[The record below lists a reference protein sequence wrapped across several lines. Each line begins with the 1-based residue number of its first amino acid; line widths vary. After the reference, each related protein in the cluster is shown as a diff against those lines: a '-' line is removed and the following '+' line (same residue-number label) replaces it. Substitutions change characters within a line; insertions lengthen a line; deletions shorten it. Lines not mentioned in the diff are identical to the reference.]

1 MNLLSVE
8 VTMTS
13 LEVVDLINKF
23 REEEGHRAVLK
34 HKDFMK
40 SIRTELE
47 SLANTGIE
55 VGERNISPAEY
66 IDSQGKKRPCY
77 RMNRFWI
84 MLMCNKESALVR
96 YKTQQ
101 YIEALEQAL
110 QDLKFRQG
118 DKKHQLE
125 CMALLQDMLPDDVKQ
140 EKVHYIKA
148 NTVVDKAVSNYFGFP
163 KMIKK
168 IDMNRDMLEVRENVL
183 NDYLKLFEV
192 LQDNHEVKEVL
203 YKKYA
208 QPKLIEGDE
217 LKNCE

>member
-1 MNLLSVE
+1 MIVMNLLSVE

-23 REEEGHRAVLK
+23 REDEGHRAVLK
-34 HKDFMK
+34 HKSFMQ

-47 SLANTGIE
+47 NLANAGVE
-55 VGERNISPAEY
+55 VDERNILPVTYLDKKGE
-66 IDSQGKKRPCY
+66 KRPCY
-77 RMNRFWI
+77 RMNRSWV
-84 MLMCNKESALVR
+84 LQMCNKESALVR

-101 YIEALEQAL
+101 YIERLEQAL
-110 QDLKFRQG
+110 QDLKFRHG

-140 EKVHYIKA
+140 EKVNYIKA
-148 NTVVDKAVSNYFGFP
+148 NTRVYKAVSNYFGFP

-168 IDMNRDMLEVRENVL
+168 IDMNKDMLEVRENVL

-208 QPKLIEGDE
+208 QPKLIEGDA
-217 LKNCE
+217 

>member
-23 REEEGHRAVLK
+23 REEEGNRAVLK
-34 HKDFMK
+34 HNDFMK
-40 SIRTELE
+40 STRKELE
-47 SLANTGIE
+47 SLANADVE
-55 VGERNISPAEY
+55 VDERNISLISY
-66 IDSQGKKRPCY
+66 KDSMNREKPCY
-77 RMNRFWI
+77 RMNRSWV
-84 MLMCNKESALVR
+84 LQMCNKESALVR

-101 YIEALEQAL
+101 YIEVLEQAL
-110 QDLKFRQG
+110 YDLRFRQG

-148 NTVVDKAVSNYFGFP
+148 NTIVDKAVSNYFGFP

-168 IDMNRDMLEVRENVL
+168 IDMNRDMLEVRENAL

-208 QPKLIEGDE
+208 QPKLIEGDV
-217 LKNCE
+217 

>member
-23 REEEGHRAVLK
+23 RAEEGNRAVLT
-34 HKDFMK
+34 HANFLK
-40 SIRTELE
+40 SIRKEIETLE
-47 SLANTGIE
+47 NVGISTK
-55 VGERNISPAEY
+55 VNFYLCSY
-66 IDSQGKKRPCY
+66 IDG
-77 RMNRFWI
+77 NRNYTMYKLNRDGI
-84 MLMCNKESALVR
+84 LQMLNKESAIVR
-96 YKTQQ
+96 YKTVQ
-101 YIEALEQAL
+101 YINALEQAL

-168 IDMNRDMLEVRENVL
+168 IDMNKDMLEVRENVL

-208 QPKLIEGDE
+208 QPKLIEGDV
-217 LKNCE
+217 

>member
-23 REEEGHRAVLK
+23 REDEGHRAVLK
-34 HKDFMK
+34 HKSFMQ

-47 SLANTGIE
+47 NLANAGVE
-55 VGERNISPAEY
+55 VGEQNILLAEY

-101 YIEALEQAL
+101 YIKSLEQAL

-140 EKVHYIKA
+140 EKVNYIKA
-148 NTVVDKAVSNYFGFP
+148 NTIVDKAVSNYFGFP

-168 IDMNRDMLEVRENVL
+168 IDMNKDMLEVRENVL

-192 LQDNHEVKEVL
+192 LQDNHEVKDVL

-208 QPKLIEGDE
+208 QPKLIEGDA
-217 LKNCE
+217 

>member
-1 MNLLSVE
+1 MIVMNLLSAE

-23 REEEGHRAVLK
+23 REDEGHRAVLK
-34 HKDFMK
+34 HKSFMQ

-47 SLANTGIE
+47 NLANAGVE
-55 VGERNISPAEY
+55 VDERNILPVTYLDKKGE
-66 IDSQGKKRPCY
+66 KRPCY
-77 RMNRFWI
+77 RMNRSWV
-84 MLMCNKESALVR
+84 LQMCNKESALVR

-101 YIEALEQAL
+101 YIERLEQAL
-110 QDLKFRQG
+110 QDLKFRHG

-140 EKVHYIKA
+140 EKVNYIKA
-148 NTVVDKAVSNYFGFP
+148 NTIVDKAVSNYFGFP

-168 IDMNRDMLEVRENVL
+168 IDMNKDMLEVRENVL

-208 QPKLIEGDE
+208 QPKLIEGDV
-217 LKNCE
+217 

>member
-34 HKDFMK
+34 HKSFMQ

-47 SLANTGIE
+47 HITNAGIE
-55 VGERNISPAEY
+55 VGEQNILPTEY

-77 RMNRFWI
+77 RMNRFWV

-140 EKVHYIKA
+140 EKVNYIKA
-148 NTVVDKAVSNYFGFP
+148 NTIVDKAVSNYFGFP

-168 IDMNRDMLEVRENVL
+168 IDMNKDMLEVRDNVL

-208 QPKLIEGDE
+208 QPKLIEGDA
-217 LKNCE
+217 

>member
-23 REEEGHRAVLK
+23 REEEGNRKELRHDNLMA
-34 HKDFMK
+34 
-40 SIRTELE
+40 SIRKEINSLE
-47 SLANTGIE
+47 NAGIKIPDLKIKE
-55 VGERNISPAEY
+55 GSYRDKQNQE
-66 IDSQGKKRPCY
+66 RPC
-77 RMNRFWI
+77 FI
-84 MLMCNKESALVR
+84 MDRSWVMQMCNKESALVR

-101 YIEALEQAL
+101 YVERLEQAL
-110 QDLKFRQG
+110 YDLRFRQG

-148 NTVVDKAVSNYFGFP
+148 NTIVDKAVSNYFGFP

-208 QPKLIEGDE
+208 QPKLIEGDV
-217 LKNCE
+217 

>member
-23 REEEGHRAVLK
+23 REEEGNRAVLT
-34 HKDFMK
+34 HANFLK
-40 SIRTELE
+40 SIRKEIETLE
-47 SLANTGIE
+47 NVGISTK
-55 VGERNISPAEY
+55 VNFYLCSY
-66 IDSQGKKRPCY
+66 IDG
-77 RMNRFWI
+77 NRNYTMYKLNRDGI
-84 MLMCNKESALVR
+84 LQMLNKESAIVR
-96 YKTQQ
+96 YKTVQ
-101 YIEALEQAL
+101 YINALEQAL

-140 EKVHYIKA
+140 EKINYIKA

-168 IDMNRDMLEVRENVL
+168 IEMNKDMLEVRENAL

-208 QPKLIEGDE
+208 QPKLIEGDI
-217 LKNCE
+217 

>member
-34 HKDFMK
+34 HKSFMQ

-55 VGERNISPAEY
+55 VGEQNILPAEY

-168 IDMNRDMLEVRENVL
+168 IDMNKDMLEVRENVL

-192 LQDNHEVKEVL
+192 LQDNHEVKGVL

-208 QPKLIEGDE
+208 QPKLIEGDV
-217 LKNCE
+217 

>member
-23 REEEGHRAVLK
+23 REDEGHRAVLK
-34 HKDFMK
+34 HKSFMQ

-47 SLANTGIE
+47 NLANAGVE
-55 VGERNISPAEY
+55 VDERNILPVTYLDKKGE
-66 IDSQGKKRPCY
+66 KRPCY
-77 RMNRFWI
+77 RMNRSWV
-84 MLMCNKESALVR
+84 LQMCNKESALVR

-101 YIEALEQAL
+101 YIERLEQAL
-110 QDLKFRQG
+110 QDLKFRHG

-140 EKVHYIKA
+140 EKVNYIKA
-148 NTVVDKAVSNYFGFP
+148 NTIVDKAVSNYFGFP

-168 IDMNRDMLEVRENVL
+168 IDMNKDMLEVRENVL

-208 QPKLIEGDE
+208 QPKLIEGDA
-217 LKNCE
+217 

>member
-1 MNLLSVE
+1 MVVMNLLSVE

-34 HKDFMK
+34 HKSFMQ

-47 SLANTGIE
+47 NLANAGIE
-55 VGERNISPAEY
+55 VDERNILPVTYLDKKGE
-66 IDSQGKKRPCY
+66 KRPCY
-77 RMNRFWI
+77 KMSRSWVMQ
-84 MLMCNKESALVR
+84 MCNKESALVR

-101 YIEALEQAL
+101 YIERLEQAL
-110 QDLKFRQG
+110 QDLKFRHG

-140 EKVHYIKA
+140 EKINYIKA

-168 IDMNRDMLEVRENVL
+168 IEMNKDMLEVRENVL

-208 QPKLIEGDE
+208 QPKLIEGDV
-217 LKNCE
+217 

>member
-34 HKDFMK
+34 HKSFMQ

-47 SLANTGIE
+47 NLANAGIE
-55 VGERNISPAEY
+55 VDERNILPVTYLDKKGE
-66 IDSQGKKRPCY
+66 KRPCY
-77 RMNRFWI
+77 RMNRSWV
-84 MLMCNKESALVR
+84 LQMCNKESALVR

-140 EKVHYIKA
+140 EKINYIKA

-168 IDMNRDMLEVRENVL
+168 IEMNKDMLEVRENVL

-208 QPKLIEGDE
+208 QPKLIEGDV
-217 LKNCE
+217 

>member
-1 MNLLSVE
+1 MQ
-8 VTMTS
+8 
-13 LEVVDLINKF
+13 
-23 REEEGHRAVLK
+23 
-34 HKDFMK
+34 

-47 SLANTGIE
+47 NLANAGIE
-55 VGERNISPAEY
+55 VDERNILPVTYLDKKGE
-66 IDSQGKKRPCY
+66 KRPCY
-77 RMNRFWI
+77 KMNRSWV
-84 MLMCNKESALVR
+84 MQMCNKESALVR

-140 EKVHYIKA
+140 EKINYIKA

-168 IDMNRDMLEVRENVL
+168 IEMNKDMLEVRENVL

-208 QPKLIEGDE
+208 QPKLIEGDV
-217 LKNCE
+217 

>member
-34 HKDFMK
+34 HKSFMQ

-47 SLANTGIE
+47 NIANAGIE
-55 VGERNISPAEY
+55 VGEQNILPTEY

-77 RMNRFWI
+77 RMNRFWV

-140 EKVHYIKA
+140 EKVNYIKA
-148 NTVVDKAVSNYFGFP
+148 NTIVDKAVSNYFGFP

-168 IDMNRDMLEVRENVL
+168 IDMNKDMLEVRDNVL

-208 QPKLIEGDE
+208 QPKLIEGDA
-217 LKNCE
+217 

>member
-23 REEEGHRAVLK
+23 REDEGHRAVLK
-34 HKDFMK
+34 HKSFMQ

-47 SLANTGIE
+47 SLANAGIE
-55 VGERNISPAEY
+55 VGEQNILPAEY

-110 QDLKFRQG
+110 QDLKFRHG

-140 EKVHYIKA
+140 EKINYIKA

-168 IDMNRDMLEVRENVL
+168 IEMNKDMLEVRESVL

-208 QPKLIEGDE
+208 QPKLIEGDA
-217 LKNCE
+217 

>member
-34 HKDFMK
+34 HKSFMQ

-47 SLANTGIE
+47 NIANAGIE
-55 VGERNISPAEY
+55 VGEQNILPTEY

-77 RMNRFWI
+77 RMNRFWV

-140 EKVHYIKA
+140 EKVNYIKA
-148 NTVVDKAVSNYFGFP
+148 NTIVDKAVSNYFGFP

-168 IDMNRDMLEVRENVL
+168 IDMNKDMLEVRENVL

-208 QPKLIEGDE
+208 QPKLVEGDA
-217 LKNCE
+217 

>member
-23 REEEGHRAVLK
+23 RAEEGNRAVLT
-34 HKDFMK
+34 HANFLK
-40 SIRTELE
+40 SIRKEIETLE
-47 SLANTGIE
+47 NVGISTK
-55 VGERNISPAEY
+55 VNFYLCSY
-66 IDSQGKKRPCY
+66 IDG
-77 RMNRFWI
+77 NRNYTMYKLNRDGI
-84 MLMCNKESALVR
+84 LQMLNKESAIVR
-96 YKTQQ
+96 YKTVQ
-101 YIEALEQAL
+101 YINALEQAL

-140 EKVHYIKA
+140 EKINYIKA

-168 IDMNRDMLEVRENVL
+168 IDMNKDMLEVRENAM

-208 QPKLIEGDE
+208 QPKLIEGDV
-217 LKNCE
+217 

>member
-23 REEEGHRAVLK
+23 REEEGNRAVLT
-34 HKDFMK
+34 HANFLK
-40 SIRTELE
+40 SIRKEIETLE
-47 SLANTGIE
+47 NVGISTK
-55 VGERNISPAEY
+55 VNFYLCSY
-66 IDSQGKKRPCY
+66 IDG
-77 RMNRFWI
+77 NRNYTMYKLNRDGI
-84 MLMCNKESALVR
+84 LQMLNKESAIVR
-96 YKTQQ
+96 YKTVQ
-101 YIEALEQAL
+101 YINALEQAL

-140 EKVHYIKA
+140 EKVNYIKA
-148 NTVVDKAVSNYFGFP
+148 NTIVDKAVSNYFGFP

-168 IDMNRDMLEVRENVL
+168 IDMNRDMLEVRENAL

-208 QPKLIEGDE
+208 QPKLIEGDV
-217 LKNCE
+217 

>member
-23 REEEGHRAVLK
+23 REEEGNRAVLK
-34 HKDFMK
+34 HNDFMK
-40 SIRTELE
+40 STRKELE
-47 SLANTGIE
+47 SLANAGVE
-55 VGERNISPAEY
+55 VDERNISLISY
-66 IDSQGKKRPCY
+66 KDSMNREKPCY
-77 RMNRFWI
+77 RMNRSWV
-84 MLMCNKESALVR
+84 LQMCNKESAMVR

-101 YIEALEQAL
+101 YIERLEQAL
-110 QDLKFRQG
+110 QDLKFRHG

-140 EKVHYIKA
+140 EKVNYIKA
-148 NTVVDKAVSNYFGFP
+148 NTIVDKAVSNYFGFP

-168 IDMNRDMLEVRENVL
+168 IDMNKDMLEVRENVL

-208 QPKLIEGDE
+208 QPKLIEGDV
-217 LKNCE
+217 

>member
-1 MNLLSVE
+1 MIVMNLLSVE

-23 REEEGHRAVLK
+23 REDEGHRAVLK
-34 HKDFMK
+34 HKSFMQ

-47 SLANTGIE
+47 NLANAGVE
-55 VGERNISPAEY
+55 VDERNILPVTYLDKKGE
-66 IDSQGKKRPCY
+66 KRPCY
-77 RMNRFWI
+77 RMNRSWV
-84 MLMCNKESALVR
+84 LQMCNKESALVR

-101 YIEALEQAL
+101 YIERLEQAL
-110 QDLKFRQG
+110 QDLKFRHG

-140 EKVHYIKA
+140 EKVNYIKA
-148 NTVVDKAVSNYFGFP
+148 NTIVDKAVSNYFGFP

-168 IDMNRDMLEVRENVL
+168 IDMNKDMLEVRENVL

-208 QPKLIEGDE
+208 QPKLIEGDA
-217 LKNCE
+217 